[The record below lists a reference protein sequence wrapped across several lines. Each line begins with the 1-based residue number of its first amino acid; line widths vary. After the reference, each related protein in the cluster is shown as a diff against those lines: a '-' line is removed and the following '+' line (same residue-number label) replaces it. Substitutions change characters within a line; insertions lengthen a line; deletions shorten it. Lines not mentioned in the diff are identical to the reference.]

1 MNIDEW
7 KKVVDTA
14 LRAQGKGF
22 GTTQIDPAQLQQAYE
37 SGQSPVVFA
46 KGLQAPTRVAT
57 PPAGAVPMVEYF
69 PQPHLGTLRFL
80 HTMFTLAAWFIWIGG
95 AILTILAILVSLSVL
110 KAGVPGAGVGVF
122 GVVFALLYSLVYVFG
137 GAFSMLLA
145 QWTALFVG
153 MHRRTGP

>member
-22 GTTQIDPAQLQQAYE
+22 GTAQVDPVQIQEAFE

-46 KGLQAPTRVAT
+46 KSLQGPTRVQQ
-57 PPAGAVPMVEYF
+57 PPPGAVPMVEYF
-69 PQPHLGTLRFL
+69 PHPHLGMLRFL

-95 AILTILAILVSLSVL
+95 AILTLLAVL
-110 KAGVPGAGVGVF
+110 ASIGLMKAGVPGAGAGAMGVVMALVF
-122 GVVFALLYSLVYVFG
+122 GLSYVFM
-137 GAFSMLLA
+137 GALSMLLA
-145 QWTALFVG
+145 QWTALFVAV
-153 MHRRTGP
+153 HRRVAP